1 MKPKLLVVGI
11 LPFLVFAVTAF
22 AHHAF
27 SAEYDAKKPVTLHG
41 TLTKMEWV
49 NPHGWFYIDVKG
61 PDGKVVNWAIETA
74 STNQLIRRGLR
85 ETDFPIGVEV
95 SVEGYQA
102 RNGTPT
108 ANAAKVRFK
117 DGRDFFLGAP
127 NTGAPEPR

>member
-1 MKPKLLVVGI
+1 MKSKLLAVGI
-11 LPFLVFAVTAF
+11 LPFALFVVTLS

-27 SAEYDAKKPVTLHG
+27 SAEYDAKKPVTLRG

-85 ETDFPIGVEV
+85 ETDFPVGVEV
-95 SVEGYQA
+95 TVDGYQA
-102 RNGTPT
+102 RNGSPT
-108 ANAAKVRFK
+108 ANASKVRFK